1 MKKIY
6 KAGSNTFKPLNKPL
20 KSFKPQFKE
29 EVDFK
34 IDPKNSKELSYEEF
48 NLLIYGK
55 RDYQPGMKPIER
67 DSTSSINIDK
77 VLHEENQKEIMQ
89 HGDLLLKNE
98 QNLSNYNKINENNLE
113 LENISKTPIQTPK
126 VPIHPKDIPTL
137 KLEKIHSYDT
147 IQLVESLRFI
157 EFKKQNLNK
166 FINILSVI
174 RKKRDMKIYD
184 FPVILN
190 IISYIRNNIDEVTPS
205 YKVSFLYSL
214 SKIQSFKEDKP
225 SLNNQT
231 LVLEV
236 LSNLMQNINSIDI
249 RGISNLVYALQSFQI
264 KNPTIYN
271 FDEFLTQLEE
281 PIIQKISQYRKSLT
295 TQDVS
300 NIVLAYC
307 KTQNGSEEF
316 YRLIQDLVISMQK
329 NLSTQDIAV
338 ILYSYSNNPTT
349 NEKLLENLEE
359 LVLKNLHQ
367 FKPKEL
373 VSILRAYYMRKL
385 LNDNLKSKFISGFVE
400 KHELTNALD
409 LAHIY
414 TILSDSNNVDT
425 PLGKKFLKYTNQ
437 CLSNLYFTFT
447 GYELGVIMEKAEY
460 MQSYQPD
467 IYELMKKQV
476 SKMIKKGEF
485 KGHDLKQIYENVK
498 ELPFEGKYNT
508 WVEEIEKHLQKLRY
522 Y

>member
-1 MKKIY
+1 MRKIY
-6 KAGSNTFKPLNKPL
+6 KSANNTYKPINKPL
-20 KSFKPQFKE
+20 KSFKPQFKDN
-29 EVDFK
+29 EVF
-34 IDPKNSKELSYEEF
+34 IDPKNTKELSYEDF

-55 RDYQPGMKPIER
+55 KEYQPGMKPIER
-67 DSTSSINIDK
+67 DHFGSIDIDK
-77 VLHEENQKEIMQ
+77 VLSEEKQKEKIQ
-89 HGDLLLKNE
+89 HGNLLIKNE
-98 QNLSNYNKINENNLE
+98 EKISKLNNINENSLDIE
-113 LENISKTPIQTPK
+113 KISKTSLQSPK
-126 VPIHPKDIPTL
+126 VPIHPKDIPIL

-147 IQLVESLRFI
+147 IQLIESLRFI

-166 FINILSVI
+166 FINIFSVI

-190 IISYIRNNIDEVTPS
+190 IISYVRNNIEDVAPS
-205 YKVSFLYSL
+205 YKISFLYSL

-236 LSNLMQNINSIDI
+236 LSNLMKNINSIDI
-249 RGISNLVYALQSFQI
+249 RGMSNLVYALQSFQI
-264 KNPTIYN
+264 KNPIIYN

-281 PIIQKISQYRKSLT
+281 PIIQKISQYKKSLT

-316 YRLIQDLVISMQK
+316 YRLLQDLIISMQK

-338 ILYSYSNNPTT
+338 VLYSYSNNPTT

-359 LVLKNLHQ
+359 LVLYNLHQ
-367 FKPKEL
+367 FKPNEL
-373 VSILRAYYMRKL
+373 VSIMRAYYMRKM
-385 LNDNLKSKFISGFVE
+385 LNDNLKANFISVFAE

-409 LAHIY
+409 LAHLY
-414 TILSDSNNVDT
+414 SILSDSSSVDT

-447 GYELGVIMEKAEY
+447 GFELGVIMEKAEF
-460 MQSYQPD
+460 MKNYQPD
-467 IYELMKKQV
+467 IYELMKKQI
-476 SKMIKKGEF
+476 SKLIKKGDF
-485 KGHDLKQIYENVK
+485 NGHDLKQIYENVK
-498 ELPFEGKYNT
+498 DLPFEGKYNT
-508 WVEEIEKHLQKLRY
+508 WTEELEKYLQKLRY